1 VLDAAEENAVL
12 RRELFQL
19 AGEPE
24 TCSDRAALMFSQLE
38 IKVLTHKALARVG
51 DSDAGLQLLN
61 LAKGLFRLDEVEAF
75 ALKDINER
83 IKTIVRSDTTTR
95 DKGRQLLLMDQIE
108 VRLSYRV
115 NLRDRLDLPGQ
126 PTKAEYAGS
135 QYVPRAK
142 LQEAEQYVHSLKD
155 SKAEI
160 ESIAQ
165 RDFWAQYLKE
175 KYRSRFDL
183 AYESTLERLEQ
194 LDIARTTMTS
204 DAYNTQSKALAVE
217 ARVVE
222 QRLIDL
228 LTPEEILSLENG
240 GNAA

>member
-1 VLDAAEENAVL
+1 
-12 RRELFQL
+12 
-19 AGEPE
+19 
-24 TCSDRAALMFSQLE
+24 MFSQLE

-51 DSDAGLQLLN
+51 DSGAGLQLLK

-83 IKTIVRSDTTTR
+83 IKTIVRSDTTTHE
-95 DKGRQLLLMDQIE
+95 KGRQLLLMDQIE

-126 PTKAEYAGS
+126 PTKAEYAGL

-142 LQEAEQYVHSLKD
+142 LQAAEQYVNSLKD

-160 ESIAQ
+160 ESIAR

-183 AYESTLERLEQ
+183 AYESILERLEQ

-204 DAYNTQSKALAVE
+204 DAYNTQSKALAAE

-228 LTPEEILSLENG
+228 LTPEEILSLEEG
-240 GNAA
+240 GNGA